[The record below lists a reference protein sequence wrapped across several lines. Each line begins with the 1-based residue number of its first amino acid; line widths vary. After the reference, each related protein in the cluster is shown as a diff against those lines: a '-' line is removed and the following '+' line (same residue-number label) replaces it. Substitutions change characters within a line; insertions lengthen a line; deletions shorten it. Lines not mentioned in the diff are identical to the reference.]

1 MDIITVASI
10 KGGSGKSTICEQLMF
25 TLERELLL
33 NLDPYGTYELTNA
46 LRSANGYRKINFLN
60 ITSIEQFKLAIKKYA
75 DKKIIIDCG
84 GYESALTMAAIS
96 VATTIITPINDS
108 IKEIATLKNVNATLT
123 SISAKTN
130 KSKKAYVLVNRVH
143 HNKKSLSEFDNLT
156 SKYPN
161 LQLLKSTI
169 SYKKGLLE
177 TATSEGLTIP
187 EYELNRVQEIRAKQA
202 KKQQKMID
210 DKANGKTITLKKFV
224 APTLNQ
230 SVNEIYALTDELKSI
245 ING

>member
-84 GYESALTMAAIS
+84 GYESALTMAAMS

-123 SISAKTN
+123 SISAKTK

-202 KKQQKMID
+202 KKQQKMTD

>member
-1 MDIITVASI
+1 M
-10 KGGSGKSTICEQLMF
+10 
-25 TLERELLL
+25 
-33 NLDPYGTYELTNA
+33 
-46 LRSANGYRKINFLN
+46 
-60 ITSIEQFKLAIKKYA
+60 
-75 DKKIIIDCG
+75 
-84 GYESALTMAAIS
+84 
-96 VATTIITPINDS
+96 
-108 IKEIATLKNVNATLT
+108 
-123 SISAKTN
+123 
-130 KSKKAYVLVNRVH
+130 
-143 HNKKSLSEFDNLT
+143 
-156 SKYPN
+156 
-161 LQLLKSTI
+161 
-169 SYKKGLLE
+169 LE